1 MRYGRVTFTTT
12 GEFGCNTTTLTTPF
26 TSGDVKVQIALYNYR
41 DDLKP
46 TYEAAVAWVE
56 RVAANKF
63 TICVRISGPCCPSSS
78 SKSRSIDLP
87 YIAYTGKPSR
97 GVDGSISLPLWTTG
111 TKCVLVPITG
121 MVCFSPPFWKH
132 SNNF

>member
-1 MRYGRVTFTTT
+1 MQYGRVTFQTT
-12 GEFGCNTTTLTTPF
+12 GGFGCTTTTLKTPF
-26 TSGDVKVQIALYNYR
+26 SSSDVKVQLALYNDL

-56 RVAANKF
+56 QVAADKF
-63 TICVRISGPCCPSSS
+63 TTCVRISGPCCPSSS
-78 SKSRSIDLP
+78 SGKRSVGLP

-97 GVDGSISLPLWTTG
+97 GVDGFINVPLWTTG

-121 MVCFSPPFWKH
+121 VVSC
-132 SNNF
+132 